1 MKRGGVA
8 RPARWSVFLRSFTIQ
23 GSWNYHTMIGGG
35 FAFALLPVLRR
46 LRRPDEPLEAALER
60 HVEHFNAHPYLA
72 ALALGAVA
80 RLESEGRDPALVHRF
95 KVAIKGPL
103 GGLGDN
109 LVWAAWLPTTVL
121 VGLVLWAVGA
131 PPWVA
136 VLAFLGLYNAGHLGL
151 RVWGFDVGLREG
163 TEVAGRLREA
173 GLGRHAERII
183 RAGCVALGLL
193 AGELLVSTAGLGAAP
208 GLWSVLATA
217 AFVVGLL
224 GGLRAWRPAA
234 LAVVGAVV
242 GITLVG
248 LVG

>member
-1 MKRGGVA
+1 MSAPPVPA
-8 RPARWSVFLRSFTIQ
+8 SARWSVFLRSLTIQ
-23 GSWNYHTMIGGG
+23 GSWNYHTMIGSG

-46 LRRPDEPLEAALER
+46 LRSGGDLEESLQR
-60 HVEHFNAHPYLA
+60 HVEHFNAHPYLSG
-72 ALALGAVA
+72 LALGAVA
-80 RLESEGRDPALVHRF
+80 RLEAEGRDPDLVSRF

-131 PPWVA
+131 SPTAA
-136 VLAFLGLYNAGHLGL
+136 VLVFLGLYNAGHLGL
-151 RVWGFDVGLREG
+151 RVWSFDVGLREG
-163 TEVAGRLREA
+163 TEVAGRLRDA
-173 GLGRHAERII
+173 GLGRVAERVV
-183 RAGCVALGLL
+183 RTGSVALGLL
-193 AGELLVSTAGLGAAP
+193 AGVLLVSIGSIGSVSGVWTA
-208 GLWSVLATA
+208 LAVV
-217 AFVVGLL
+217 AFVVGLH